1 MKNNRFLIILLSI
14 VIILAAF
21 LLISNIKDEQLIGGD
36 KDEDGCLIGAG
47 YSWCPSKQK
56 CLRVWEEAC
65 E

>member
-1 MKNNRFLIILLSI
+1 M
-14 VIILAAF
+14 AAF